1 MGSHEM
7 GSHENG
13 GLSPHHRHYNFCAGP
28 AALPTPVL
36 ERARDE
42 MLDYHGRGLSVMEM
56 SHRSA
61 AYMAIAEKAEADLRD
76 LLAIPAN
83 YRVLFTQGG
92 ATLQFAAVPYNLLGP
107 GGRANFIN
115 TGIWSKKAIAEARHL
130 FGDVHVAASSESG
143 GHLAVPRPQEVVLSN
158 DAAYLHFT
166 ANETIGGLA
175 FDYIP
180 GSDEGGPHRPD
191 GSEAPL
197 VCDMSSSILSGPL
210 DVSRF
215 GVIYAG
221 AQKNIG
227 PAGLVVV
234 IVREDLLDRARTD
247 MPSLFGYQA
256 LADAGSMINTPAT
269 YSWYLA
275 GLVFE
280 WLKDEVGGLAAMQ
293 AINARKAER
302 LYGAIDASD
311 FYSNPIAI
319 PNRSRM
325 NVPFVLSDSRLDTPF
340 LAEAEA
346 AGLLNLKGHRS
357 VGGMRASLY
366 NAVPEA
372 AVEALVDFMGDFEKR
387 RG

>member
-1 MGSHEM
+1 MT
-7 GSHENG
+7 
-13 GLSPHHRHYNFCAGP
+13 RHYNFCAGP
-28 AALPTPVL
+28 AAMPTAVL

-42 MLDYHGRGLSVMEM
+42 MLDYRGHGLSVMEM
-56 SHRSA
+56 SHRGEDFV
-61 AYMAIAEKAEADLRD
+61 AIAERAEADLRE
-76 LLAIPAN
+76 LLAIPDN

-92 ATLQFAAVPYNLLGP
+92 ASLQFAALPYNLLGA
-107 GGRANFIN
+107 GGRPNFLH

-130 FGDVHVAASSESG
+130 AGDVHVAASSEEN
-143 GHLAVPRPQEVVLSN
+143 GHSAVPRQGEIVLSD
-158 DAAYLHFT
+158 DAAYLHYT
-166 ANETIGGLA
+166 ANETIGGLE

-180 GSDEGGPHRPD
+180 EARRPD
-191 GSEAPL
+191 GTEVPL
-197 VCDMSSSILSGPL
+197 VCDMSSSLLSGPL

-234 IVREDLLDRARTD
+234 IVREDLLDQARDD
-247 MPSLFGYQA
+247 MPTLFGYRA
-256 LADAGSMINTPAT
+256 LSEAGSMINTPAT

-275 GLVFE
+275 GLVFD
-280 WLKDEVGGLAAMQ
+280 WLKTDVGGLSAMD
-293 AINARKAER
+293 AINRRKAAR
-302 LYGAIDASD
+302 LYAAIDGSAL
-311 FYSNPIAI
+311 YANPITLR
-319 PNRSRM
+319 NRSRM
-325 NVPFVLSDSRLDTPF
+325 NVPFVLADPRLDRLF
-340 LAEAEA
+340 LDEAEA

-372 AVEALVDFMGDFEKR
+372 AVEALIDFMADFEKR